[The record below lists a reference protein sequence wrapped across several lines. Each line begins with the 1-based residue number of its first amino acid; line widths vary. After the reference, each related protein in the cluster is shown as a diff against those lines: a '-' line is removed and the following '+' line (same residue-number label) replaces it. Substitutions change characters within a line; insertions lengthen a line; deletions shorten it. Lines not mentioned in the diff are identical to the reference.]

1 MSKQLTLTPTIE
13 QHARELFNAMFV
25 AQSGDPKQVAWRA
38 LDAAVAFAQVLS
50 DRTTD
55 PQGGG
60 R

>member
-1 MSKQLTLTPTIE
+1 MKPLVLTPTVE

-38 LDAAVAFAQVLS
+38 LDAAVAFAQVLN
-50 DRTTD
+50 DRT
-55 PQGGG
+55 QGGG